1 MKEFEHELKGEAMIL
16 VNSAYTAIAARSGSL
31 EVLGTPYMIA
41 LMEKATCSACE
52 SLLDEGETTV
62 GTAINITHD
71 KASGLGELIKASATL
86 KAVDGRKLTFDVIA
100 TDSKEDIIGKGT
112 ITRFVVTGERFMS
125 KVESKYGLKQ

>member
-71 KASGLGELIKASATL
+71 KASGLGELIKASAPL

-112 ITRFVVTGERFMS
+112 ITRFVVNGERFMS
-125 KVESKYGLKQ
+125 KVESK

>member
-71 KASGLGELIKASATL
+71 KASGLGELIQASATL
-86 KAVDGRKLTFDVIA
+86 KAVEGRKLTFDVIA

-112 ITRFVVTGERFMS
+112 ITRFVVNGERFMS
-125 KVESKYGLKQ
+125 KVESK

>member
-86 KAVDGRKLTFDVIA
+86 KVVDGRKLTFDVIA

-112 ITRFVVTGERFMS
+112 ITRFVVNGERFMS
-125 KVESKYGLKQ
+125 KVESK

>member
-31 EVLGTPYMIA
+31 EVLGTPFMIA

-71 KASGLGELIKASATL
+71 KASGLGELRIASATL

-112 ITRFVVTGERFMS
+112 ITRFVVNGERFMS
-125 KVESKYGLKQ
+125 KVESK

>member
-71 KASGLGELIKASATL
+71 KASGLGELIKACATL

-112 ITRFVVTGERFMS
+112 ITRFVVNGERFMS
-125 KVESKYGLKQ
+125 KVESK

>member
-1 MKEFEHELKGEAMIL
+1 MKEFEHELKGEAMTL

-31 EVLGTPYMIA
+31 EVFGTPFMIA

-112 ITRFVVTGERFMS
+112 ITRFVVNGERFMS
-125 KVESKYGLKQ
+125 KVESK

>member
-71 KASGLGELIKASATL
+71 KASGLGELIKATATL

-100 TDSKEDIIGKGT
+100 TDSKENIIGKGT
-112 ITRFVVTGERFMS
+112 ITRFVVNGERFMS
-125 KVESKYGLKQ
+125 KVESK

>member
-112 ITRFVVTGERFMS
+112 ITRFVVNGERFMS
-125 KVESKYGLKQ
+125 KVEST

>member
-1 MKEFEHELKGEAMIL
+1 MKEFEHELKGEAMTL

-31 EVLGTPYMIA
+31 EVFGTPFMIA

-86 KAVDGRKLTFDVIA
+86 KTVDGRKLTFDVIA
-100 TDSKEDIIGKGT
+100 TDSKDNIIGKGT
-112 ITRFVVTGERFMS
+112 ITRFVVNGERFMS
-125 KVESKYGLKQ
+125 KVESK

>member
-1 MKEFEHELKGEAMIL
+1 MIL
-16 VNSAYTAIAARSGSL
+16 VNSAYTANASSSGSL

-112 ITRFVVTGERFMS
+112 ITRFVVNGERFMS
-125 KVESKYGLKQ
+125 KVESK

>member
-71 KASGLGELIKASATL
+71 KASGLGELIKACATL
-86 KAVDGRKLTFDVIA
+86 KTVDGRKLTFDVIA
-100 TDSKEDIIGKGT
+100 TDGKEDIIGKGT
-112 ITRFVVTGERFMS
+112 ITRFVVNGERFMS
-125 KVESKYGLKQ
+125 KVESK

>member
-41 LMEKATCSACE
+41 LMEKASCSACE

-112 ITRFVVTGERFMS
+112 ITRFVVNGERFMS
-125 KVESKYGLKQ
+125 KVESK

>member
-1 MKEFEHELKGEAMIL
+1 MKKFEQELKGEAMTL

-31 EVLGTPYMIA
+31 EVFGTPFMIA

-112 ITRFVVTGERFMS
+112 ITRFVVNGERFMS
-125 KVESKYGLKQ
+125 KVESK

>member
-52 SLLDEGETTV
+52 SLLEEGETTV

-71 KASGLGELIKASATL
+71 KASGLGELIKATATL
-86 KAVDGRKLTFDVIA
+86 KAVNGRKLTFDVIA

-112 ITRFVVTGERFMS
+112 ITRFVVNGERFMS
-125 KVESKYGLKQ
+125 KVESK

>member
-1 MKEFEHELKGEAMIL
+1 MKEFEHELKGEAMTL

-31 EVLGTPYMIA
+31 EVFGTPFMIA

-100 TDSKEDIIGKGT
+100 TDRKEDIIGKGT
-112 ITRFVVTGERFMS
+112 ITRFVVNGERFMS
-125 KVESKYGLKQ
+125 KVESK

>member
-62 GTAINITHD
+62 GTTINITHD
-71 KASGLGELIKASATL
+71 KASGLGELIKATATL

-112 ITRFVVTGERFMS
+112 ITRFVVNGERFMS
-125 KVESKYGLKQ
+125 KVESK

>member
-52 SLLDEGETTV
+52 SLLDVGETTV

-71 KASGLGELIKASATL
+71 KASGLGELIKATATL

-112 ITRFVVTGERFMS
+112 ITRFVVNGERFMS
-125 KVESKYGLKQ
+125 KVESK

>member
-1 MKEFEHELKGEAMIL
+1 MKEFEHELKGEAMTL

-86 KAVDGRKLTFDVIA
+86 KTVEGRKLTFEVIA

-112 ITRFVVTGERFMS
+112 ITRFVVNGERFMS
-125 KVESKYGLKQ
+125 KVESK

>member
-71 KASGLGELIKASATL
+71 KASRLGELIKATATL

-112 ITRFVVTGERFMS
+112 ITRFVVNGERFMS
-125 KVESKYGLKQ
+125 KVESK

>member
-86 KAVDGRKLTFDVIA
+86 KAVDGRKLTFNVIA

-112 ITRFVVTGERFMS
+112 ITRFVVNGERFMS
-125 KVESKYGLKQ
+125 KVESK

>member
-1 MKEFEHELKGEAMIL
+1 MKEFEHELKGEAMTL

-31 EVLGTPYMIA
+31 EVLGTPFMIA

-86 KAVDGRKLTFDVIA
+86 KTVEGRKLTFEVIA

-112 ITRFVVTGERFMS
+112 ITRFVVNGERFMS
-125 KVESKYGLKQ
+125 KVESK

>member
-71 KASGLGELIKASATL
+71 KASGLGELIKATATL
-86 KAVDGRKLTFDVIA
+86 KTVDGRKLTFDVIA

-112 ITRFVVTGERFMS
+112 ITRFVVNGERFMS
-125 KVESKYGLKQ
+125 KVESK

>member
-1 MKEFEHELKGEAMIL
+1 MKEFEHELKGEAMTL

-31 EVLGTPYMIA
+31 EVFGTPFMIA

-86 KAVDGRKLTFDVIA
+86 KAVNGRKLTFDVIA

-112 ITRFVVTGERFMS
+112 ITRFVVNGERFMS
-125 KVESKYGLKQ
+125 KVESK

>member
-1 MKEFEHELKGEAMIL
+1 MKEFKHELKGEAMIL

-71 KASGLGELIKASATL
+71 KASGLGELIKATATL

-112 ITRFVVTGERFMS
+112 ITRFVVNGERFMS
-125 KVESKYGLKQ
+125 KVESK

>member
-1 MKEFEHELKGEAMIL
+1 MKEFEHELKGKAMIL

-71 KASGLGELIKASATL
+71 KASGLGELIKATATL

-112 ITRFVVTGERFMS
+112 ITRFVVNGERFMS
-125 KVESKYGLKQ
+125 KVESK

>member
-71 KASGLGELIKASATL
+71 KAIGLGELIKASATL

-112 ITRFVVTGERFMS
+112 ITRFVVNGERFMS
-125 KVESKYGLKQ
+125 KVESK

>member
-71 KASGLGELIKASATL
+71 KASGLGELIKATATL

-100 TDSKEDIIGKGT
+100 SDSKEDIIGKGT
-112 ITRFVVTGERFMS
+112 ITRFVVNGERFMS
-125 KVESKYGLKQ
+125 KVESK

>member
-71 KASGLGELIKASATL
+71 KASGLGELIKATATL

-112 ITRFVVTGERFMS
+112 ITRFVVNGERFMS
-125 KVESKYGLKQ
+125 KVESE

>member
-1 MKEFEHELKGEAMIL
+1 MKEFEHELKGEAMTL

-31 EVLGTPYMIA
+31 EVFGTPFMIA

-62 GTAINITHD
+62 GTAINITHN

-112 ITRFVVTGERFMS
+112 ITRFVVNGERFMS
-125 KVESKYGLKQ
+125 KVESK

>member
-31 EVLGTPYMIA
+31 EVLGTPFMIA

-62 GTAINITHD
+62 GTAINVTHD

-112 ITRFVVTGERFMS
+112 ITRFVVNGERFMS
-125 KVESKYGLKQ
+125 KVESK

>member
-16 VNSAYTAIAARSGSL
+16 VNSAYTAISARSGSL

-112 ITRFVVTGERFMS
+112 ITRFVVNGERFMS
-125 KVESKYGLKQ
+125 KVESK

>member
-31 EVLGTPYMIA
+31 EVLGTPFMIA

-62 GTAINITHD
+62 GTAINVTHD
-71 KASGLGELIKASATL
+71 KASGLGELIKATATL

-112 ITRFVVTGERFMS
+112 ITRFVVNGERFMS
-125 KVESKYGLKQ
+125 KVESK

>member
-31 EVLGTPYMIA
+31 EVLGTPFMIA

-86 KAVDGRKLTFDVIA
+86 KAVEGRKPTFDVIA

-112 ITRFVVTGERFMS
+112 ITRFVVNGERFMS
-125 KVESKYGLKQ
+125 KVESK

>member
-31 EVLGTPYMIA
+31 EVFGTPFMIA

-112 ITRFVVTGERFMS
+112 ITRFVVNGERFMS
-125 KVESKYGLKQ
+125 KVESK